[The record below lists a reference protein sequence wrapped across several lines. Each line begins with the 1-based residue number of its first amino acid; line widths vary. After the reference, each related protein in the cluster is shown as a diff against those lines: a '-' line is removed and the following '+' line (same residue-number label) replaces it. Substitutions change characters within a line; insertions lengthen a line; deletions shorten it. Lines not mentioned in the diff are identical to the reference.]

1 MHGNQCHTHSP
12 LPPIPNHLKQVEIT
26 TLIAKPKGLVPGQT
40 TTVKGGGSSLLER
53 LVQRYKAKNVEKIR
67 L

>member
-1 MHGNQCHTHSP
+1 MP
-12 LPPIPNHLKQVEIT
+12 KIT

-53 LVQRYKAKNVEKIR
+53 LVQRYKAKYVDDLKNIKNCK
-67 L
+67 LSKLLS